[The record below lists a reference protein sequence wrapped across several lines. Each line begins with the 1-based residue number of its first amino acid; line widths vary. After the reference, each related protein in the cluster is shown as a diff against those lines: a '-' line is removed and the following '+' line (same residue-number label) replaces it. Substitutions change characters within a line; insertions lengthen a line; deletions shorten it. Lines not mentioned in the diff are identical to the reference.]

1 MNEESTKVLDE
12 IKAVQGKA
20 DSIVDLANQR
30 KQEFLSS
37 TLAEAKSHIASVK
50 ADNDKN
56 LRALKKDLDREN
68 DAKKKEVEKQTT
80 KQIEKLQANGEK
92 HLEQL
97 IELLYNTVINVDT
110 E

>member
-20 DSIVDLANQR
+20 DSVVELANQR

-37 TLAEAKSHIASVK
+37 TLKEAKSHIASEK
-50 ADNDKN
+50 AKNDKT
-56 LRALKKDLDREN
+56 LQALKKELDRKN
-68 DAKKKEVEKQTT
+68 DALKKEVEKQTS
-80 KQIEKLQANGEK
+80 KQIENLQKNGEK

-97 IELLYNTVINVDT
+97 VELLYNTVINVDT